1 MSQDMT
7 SASAYFTTANML
19 PEKDEFLAAAWAR
32 SLANNTGWLSWQW
45 GLLGQL
51 RGPDGTQGYAFVAAG
66 AYVVQGYA
74 VGSQS
79 VTFDGTTVVNATAK
93 TGSIT
98 WAGTTDWYPITTDA
112 AAGEYASLWL
122 RRA

>member
-7 SASAYFTTANML
+7 SASAYFTTAGML
-19 PEKDEFLAAAWAR
+19 TEKDEFLAATWAR
-32 SLANNTGWLSWQW
+32 SLANNTGWLAYHWS
-45 GLLGQL
+45 LLGQL

-79 VTFDGTTVVNATAK
+79 VTFDGTTVVNATAG
-93 TGSIT
+93 TGSIS
-98 WAGTTDWYPITTDA
+98 WSGTTDWYPITTDA
-112 AAGEYASLWL
+112 GAGEYASLWL